1 MLTRELDIKTVLA
14 SVIQLRGFFTNLSRF
29 YMFELLGLLEIFSYQ
44 SIVWAAFVMLKT
56 EK

>member
-14 SVIQLRGFFTNLSRF
+14 SVIQLRGFFTNWSRF